1 VNTQNSSFAVLEPSK
16 NRAPIRIAI
25 AALALVASFVL
36 GPVPFAGAQQPAAA
50 PAEAPPAQIPVD
62 SEKCLACH
70 DDPEL
75 KTDDGKSLQVHGEA
89 FKAGAH
95 KRLECADCHVDATT
109 VKHPRNDL
117 GPVPMEACTGCHEAE
132 MTALGGSIHGQKKGV
147 AAATCSGCHGNVHE
161 VLKAKD
167 PNNSM
172 SAVNQIESCGACHK
186 SMMDGYQD
194 SIHAKALL
202 KSGLVGKSPACT
214 DCHGKAHEIKA
225 HADPASRTAVA
236 HVPET
241 CGECHSGVLK
251 EWELSV
257 HGALWKDGKPE
268 GPVCTSCHD
277 SHGVKAADTAEMRQT
292 FPNDCGNCH
301 NEVYET
307 FRDGF
312 HGKASGVG
320 FTQAAMCS
328 DCHTPHSNF
337 PTSDPR
343 SAVHA
348 DNLAKTCGA
357 CHEGEV
363 NAAFLTFDPHAN
375 PADPNR
381 NAIVHYIYLFMT
393 ALLIGV
399 FGFFGIHMLLWLQR
413 SLVAKMRGEFPP
425 HHGGPYV
432 RRFTGFQVWLHVSI
446 ILSFL
451 VLAASGLPLKFS
463 GAAWSDDLMNLLGGA
478 QTAAWLHRLAA
489 IVTFGYF
496 AFHIGGL
503 LHDKFVKKEKGN
515 YLWGWQSMTPQ
526 LKDGQ
531 DLIANLKWFL
541 YMGPRPKFD
550 RWTYWEKFD
559 YLAVFWGVAM
569 IGVSGL
575 LLWFPGFFTKFLP
588 GWALNA
594 AYVIHS
600 DEALLA
606 TGFIFL
612 FHFFHT
618 HIRPEAF
625 PMDPVVFVGA
635 QPLERLKDERPLE
648 YERLVKSGELD
659 KLIVPPP
666 TKQQLFWAHVFGFAM
681 VAIGVALAIAIF
693 VGLIGGFGL

>member
-1 VNTQNSSFAVLEPSK
+1 VNTQTSSIGRPELSSPRTPFGST
-16 NRAPIRIAI
+16 
-25 AALALVASFVL
+25 LVAAAFFIAFVGALVL
-36 GPVPFAGAQQPAAA
+36 GPASVAGAQQSTSA
-50 PAEAPPAQIPVD
+50 PAPIAVD
-62 SEKCLACH
+62 SAKCIDCH

-75 KTDDGKSLQVHGEA
+75 KTDDGKSLQVHGAA

-95 KRLECADCHVDATT
+95 RRLECADCHVDATT
-109 VKHPRNDL
+109 VKHPRNNL
-117 GPVPMEACTGCHEAE
+117 GPVPMAVCVDCHEDE
-132 MTALGGSIHGQKKGV
+132 MKALEGSIHAEQKGV

-161 VLKAKD
+161 VLRARD

-172 SAVNQIESCGACHK
+172 SAVNQIETCGTCHK
-186 SMMDGYQD
+186 SMMDGYRD
-194 SIHAKALL
+194 SVHAKALL

-214 DCHGKAHEIKA
+214 NCHGRAHEIKA
-225 HADPASRTAVA
+225 HANPESRTAEA

-241 CGECHSGVLK
+241 CGDCHSGVLN
-251 EWELSV
+251 EWQESV
-257 HGALWKDGKPE
+257 HGALWQQGKPG

-277 SHGVKAADTAEMRQT
+277 SHKVKAASTAEMRQH

-301 NEVYET
+301 NDVYKT

-320 FTQAAMCS
+320 YTQAAMCS

-343 SAVHA
+343 SSVHA
-348 DNLAKTCGA
+348 DNLGKTCGA
-357 CHEGEV
+357 CHEGEI

-375 PADPNR
+375 PSDPNR
-381 NAIVHYIYLFMT
+381 SAIVHYIYLFMT

-413 SLVAKMRGEFPP
+413 SLVGKMRGEFPS

-432 RRFTGFQVWLHVSI
+432 RRFTSFQIGLHITI

-451 VLAASGLPLKFS
+451 LLAASGLPLKFS
-463 GAAWSDDLMNLLGGA
+463 GAPWAQGLMDLLGGA
-478 QTAAWLHRLAA
+478 QTAGWLHRLAA

-503 LHDKFVKKEKGN
+503 LYDKFARGDRGN
-515 YLWGWQSMTPQ
+515 YLWGWRSMTPQ

-588 GWALNA
+588 GWTLNV

-635 QPLERLKDERPLE
+635 QPLERLKEERPLE
-648 YERLVKSGELD
+648 YERLVKSGELE
-659 KLIVPPP
+659 KLIVPAP
-666 TKQQLFWAHVFGFAM
+666 TREQLLRAHVFGFVT
-681 VAIGVALAIAIF
+681 VAIGVALAVAIF
-693 VGLIGGFGL
+693 VGLLGGFGL